1 MFRHRGPLEFGVVVD
16 LLMMG
21 IIGLFL
27 APFGIPNALV
37 VSTFIFIFMIGLLN
51 RRPSVSN
58 SHNSDEII

>member
-1 MFRHRGPLEFGVVVD
+1 MVVD